1 MITAEIGEGLRIRTT
16 LSGNAVLPANRKN
29 FNYIVAFVQQRGLD
43 GVDFDENQDLFASTL
58 NHIEILYIRF
68 QS

>member
-1 MITAEIGEGLRIRTT
+1 LRDGRSGMITAEIGEGLRIRTT

-43 GVDFDENQDLFASTL
+43 GVDFD
-58 NHIEILYIRF
+58 
-68 QS
+68 